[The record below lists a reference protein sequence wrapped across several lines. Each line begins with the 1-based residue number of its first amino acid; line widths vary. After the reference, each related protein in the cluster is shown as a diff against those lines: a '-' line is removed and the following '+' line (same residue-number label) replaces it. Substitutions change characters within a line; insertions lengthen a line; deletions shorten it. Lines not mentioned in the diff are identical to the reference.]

1 MQAQQDKI
9 SKGGGR
15 IERTSREPRIVI
27 EGGYP
32 LTGEIAISGSK
43 NAALAVLAGTVL
55 ASTGVTTVRNL
66 PRIADIGV
74 MAEILRSLGC
84 TVDFQDDGR
93 TAHIDATRLDS
104 DQVPEELASKMRA
117 SLHLLGPLLARCG
130 RARIPQ
136 PGGCSIGARPIDLH
150 LKGLTALRA
159 DVDASIFAEA
169 KVGGLKGA
177 EIFLDKPS
185 VGATMNILM
194 AASLA
199 EGETV
204 IENAAQEPDLED
216 LAALMIA
223 MGAKISGA
231 GTGMIT
237 VQGVKAL
244 HGADFTVSPDRIEAG
259 SMALVAA
266 VTGGDIT
273 LTHVNAEHMR
283 PILMKI
289 EEMGVVVTEN
299 GPNAVRLTHPGTAL
313 KATNV
318 KAMPHPGFPTDLQQP
333 LAVALCLA
341 DGVSNIT
348 DTVYEGRFR
357 YLSEL
362 GRMGAKAE
370 LLDGRTAIVHGV
382 SHLIGADV
390 EATDLRAGAA
400 MVLAGLAASGT
411 TRISNLAHIDRG
423 YERLVEKLQGV
434 GARIWRENERGE
446 RLASV
451 EGI

>member
-1 MQAQQDKI
+1 MG
-9 SKGGGR
+9 SVRSGR
-15 IERTSREPRIVI
+15 TTAEPRIVI

-43 NAALAVLAGTVL
+43 NASLAVLAGTVL
-55 ASTGVTTVRNL
+55 ASEGVTTVRNL

-74 MAEILRSLGC
+74 MAEILQALGC
-84 TVDFQDDGR
+84 IVDFEDEGR
-93 TAHIDATRLDS
+93 VARIDATKLHS
-104 DQVPEELASKMRA
+104 DQIPDALASKMRA
-117 SLHLLGPLLARCG
+117 SLHLLGPVLARRG

-150 LKGLTALRA
+150 LKGLTALHA

-169 KVGGLKGA
+169 KEGGLIGA

-185 VGATMNILM
+185 VGATMNIMM
-194 AASLA
+194 AAALA
-199 EGETV
+199 EGKTV
-204 IENAAQEPDLED
+204 IENAAQEPDIED
-216 LAALMIA
+216 LGSLMVA
-223 MGAKISGA
+223 MGARVSGA

-237 VQGVKAL
+237 IHGVAKM

-273 LTHVNAEHMR
+273 LTNVNAEHMR

-289 EEMGVVVTEN
+289 EEMGIVISEPRPGTI
-299 GPNAVRLTHPGTAL
+299 RLQHPGVAL

-333 LAVALCLA
+333 VAVALCLA
-341 DGVSNIT
+341 EGVSNIT

-370 LLDGRTAIVHGV
+370 LLDGRTAVVHGV

-400 MVLAGLAASGT
+400 MVLAGLAATGT
-411 TRISNLAHIDRG
+411 TRISNLVHIDRG
-423 YERLVEKLQGV
+423 YERLVEKLQLV
-434 GARIWRENERGE
+434 GARIWRENARGE
-446 RLASV
+446 RV
-451 EGI
+451 EGDLT